1 MPTRTARLKLAI
13 SLALGFVLFRILYA
27 FIFSG
32 LGGTQ
37 LLLDMPSYRLA
48 GPFRSIEILGPI
60 TLDGIWRN
68 VSLAIPFAATILVF
82 GVLAVSFDPARLSAF
97 GKSVPRLGWLTTTI
111 AIGLSSIPLLAANA
125 RELNNFR
132 KLRGES
138 RLSIITPLFERTVAM
153 AMATALEISRS
164 EPASHA
170 PSGLSVSSLQIG
182 DFGPIDLSLKP
193 GELMLLSGAT
203 GAGKSTLLRALA
215 GEAFEDD
222 ARRVSG
228 EILIGKDKL
237 TDFDSGSRLA
247 YFVPQLPQGKFL
259 GEKVEGAGPFT
270 AGLAGKAVATLSHGE
285 AYRLALDT
293 VLRRLPRLL
302 LLDEPA
308 AALDANGMELL
319 LERLKVLT
327 AAGTTVIVA
336 EHRTE
341 QFAPIATQ
349 LWQISDH
356 GLVSGVYKP
365 ESLESIRTPELTDRS
380 QSAVLVK
387 FPSGKPIAG
396 LQLHLGE
403 CVAIV
408 GENGAGKSTM
418 LRQIAASDSARTEV
432 FGQEIRSF
440 DPRSVALVPDRPAGF
455 FVTDSLRAE
464 LRRADR
470 IAKGRPGLTRLTLES
485 VLGEC
490 VEGSLDTHPLDLST
504 GTQLALAIAM
514 QLAHKPQLLL
524 IDEPVQGLDPK
535 ARNLMA
541 ETIRCVQETGCAVIM
556 ATHDSEFAS
565 RLASRTFELNNQVL
579 TTRKAE
585 SQA

>member
-1 MPTRTARLKLAI
+1 MPTRTARLTLAA

-37 LLLDMPSYRLA
+37 LLLDVPSYRLA
-48 GPFRSIEILGPI
+48 GPFRSVEILGPI

-68 VSLAIPFAATILVF
+68 VSLAIPFAATILIF
-82 GVLAVSFDPARLSAF
+82 GVLAAFFDPARLGAF
-97 GKSVPRLGWLTTTI
+97 GKRFPKLGWLTTTI

-138 RLSIITPLFERTVAM
+138 RLAIIAPLFERTVAT
-153 AMATALEISRS
+153 AMTTALQISRS
-164 EPASHA
+164 QPDSHA
-170 PSGLSVSSLQIG
+170 SGGLSVSNLQIG
-182 DFGPIDLSLKP
+182 EFGPIGLSLKS

-228 EILIGKDKL
+228 EIYIGKEQV
-237 TDFDSGSRLA
+237 TDFASGSRLA

-259 GEKVEGAGPFT
+259 GEMVEDAGPFT
-270 AGLAGKAVATLSHGE
+270 AGLVGKSVANLSHGE

-293 VLRRLPRLL
+293 ALRRSPRLL

-319 LERLKVLT
+319 VEQLELLT
-327 AAGTTVIVA
+327 AAGTTVVVA

-341 QFAPIATQ
+341 RLAPIATQ
-349 LWQISDH
+349 VWQISDR
-356 GLVSGVYKP
+356 GLVSGVFKP
-365 ESLESIRTPELTDRS
+365 ESIEPIRTPALTDRS
-380 QSAVLVK
+380 QSSVLVT
-387 FPSGKPIAG
+387 FASGKPIAG
-396 LQLHLGE
+396 IELHLGE

-408 GENGAGKSTM
+408 GDNGAGKSTM
-418 LRQIAASDSARTEV
+418 LRQIAASDSACTAV
-432 FGQEIRSF
+432 FGLEVRSF
-440 DPRSVALVPDRPAGF
+440 NPSSVALVPDRPAGF
-455 FVTDSLRAE
+455 FVTDSLGAE

-470 IAKGRPGLTRLTLES
+470 VAKATPGLTRLTLES
-485 VLGEC
+485 VLGES
-490 VEGSLDTHPLDLST
+490 VEGWLSTHPLDLST
-504 GTQLALAIAM
+504 GTQLALAVAM

-524 IDEPVQGLDPK
+524 IDEPVQGLDLK

-556 ATHDSEFAS
+556 ATHDFEFAS
-565 RLASRTFELNNQVL
+565 LLASRTFELNNQVL
-579 TTRKAE
+579 RTLKAG